1 MLPRK
6 IKIVIIDDE
15 EDLCYVLSN
24 MLLSQ
29 GFEVDCYYTL
39 ESGLTGIEAV
49 RPEWVIMDND
59 LPDGQGWEKTNAILN
74 IVPGVNIINMSAN
87 PDSKHIE
94 GETKV
99 HYLIKP
105 IHVNS
110 IIELIHKNPMMSN
123 NPDR

>member
-1 MLPRK
+1 MVPRK

-15 EDLCYVLSN
+15 EDLCFVLSN
-24 MLLSQ
+24 MLQSQ

-49 RPEWVIMDND
+49 KPEWVIMDND
-59 LPDGQGWEKTNAILN
+59 LPDGRGWEKTNAILN
-74 IVPGVNIINMSAN
+74 AVPGINIINMSAN

-94 GETKV
+94 GEIKV
-99 HYLIKP
+99 HYLVKP

-110 IIELIHKNPMMSN
+110 IIEIIQQNPVKIN
-123 NPDR
+123 NGNR

>member
-1 MLPRK
+1 MSPRK

-24 MLLSQ
+24 MLQAQ
-29 GFEVDCYYTL
+29 GFDVDCYYTL
-39 ESGLTGIEAV
+39 ESGLTGIETV
-49 RPEWVIMDND
+49 RPDWIIMDND

-74 IVPGVNIINMSAN
+74 TVPSVNIINMSAN

-94 GETKV
+94 GELKV

-110 IIELIHKNPMMSN
+110 IVELIHKNQLTDS